1 VRPCRARRRY
11 GLSALRRDSRIAAA
25 ELALVLALAS
35 LPIFGGWVACDGS
48 CVITMDICHSA
59 QSIDVSHA
67 PRFVSPPQFFTTAR
81 FPAAAF
87 HAIQN
92 GYREMSGREADAPDP
107 PPPEAL
113 L

>member
-1 VRPCRARRRY
+1 VRPCRARRRER
-11 GLSALRRDSRIAAA
+11 LSAFCLDSRIAAA
-25 ELALVLALAS
+25 GLALVLALAS
-35 LPIFGGWVACDGS
+35 MPIFGGWVACDGP
-48 CVITMDICHSA
+48 CAITMDICLSA

-67 PRFVSPPQFFTTAR
+67 PPFVSPPQFFTRAG

-87 HAIQN
+87 LAIQN
-92 GYREMSGREADAPDP
+92 DYREMSGREADAPEP